1 LDVTGKEPIINV
13 SEVMHVLDHMIP
25 PFLAED
31 WDNCGLQVGSPSW
44 EVQDILVSLNPS
56 IEALEEAI
64 RLRANLIITHHPL
77 LFSPLHKVDLS
88 TNISLILAKALESG
102 VAILSVHTNWDR
114 LDGGVSDA
122 LARSL
127 GIDVTG
133 FLEEGP
139 GERMAKL
146 VVFTPPEA
154 KQKVREVLFDAYTG
168 VIGRY
173 SHCSFALKGEGS
185 YLPLEGS
192 HPYVGEP
199 GGMEKADEF
208 RLEVIVPRAMVK
220 KVLTRLKHVHPYEEV
235 AYDVYPLLNPTHR
248 GGMGRIGTLPAPM
261 KVKDLI
267 SLIKDKLK
275 LDMVKFAGNGKKQVN
290 TVALCGGAGSGLW
303 KTALAKGAQVYISG
317 EFNYHAALEA
327 RSLGMTLV
335 DIGHFASEFPAVK
348 ELAQKLGNWLSGKD
362 GINIYTYNNEKDVF
376 EFV

>member
-1 LDVTGKEPIINV
+1 
-13 SEVMHVLDHMIP
+13 MIP